1 MSIKNIITETMSLHV
16 GDPVWSRPKQSTLT
30 KAGVLTCGGMSI
42 FGDCNDI
49 GGIASVTIGTAD
61 GDSLQKNKKLSLHVK
76 GNTVMKGDSQTDYGL
91 SVSGGKDYK
100 LYVEGNAKFDHPNI
114 GDLSSRFDTADLKGK
129 VFDMPH
135 PSRDGYRLRYACI
148 EGPEIAVYCR
158 GRLNTGTEIQLPSYW
173 KDLVYENSITV
184 QITPIGTQQ
193 DIIVKEYDNEK
204 VILESG
210 SSIDCFYTICAERK
224 DVNPLITEYEGEQ
237 KDYPDPNWNL
247 DMFDKNRDLHDPKY
261 ATSQNVITK

>member
-1 MSIKNIITETMSLHV
+1 MSLRNVELQTLALHV
-16 GDPVWSRPKQSTLT
+16 GSPRLHYETGRNIPLP
-30 KAGVLTCGGMSI
+30 KAGVLTCPGISI
-42 FGDCNDI
+42 FGDAVD
-49 GGIASVTIGTAD
+49 GEKGTVTIFPPHSDSKQPKISSLYVKGGVNPDAVVID
-61 GDSLQKNKKLSLHVK
+61 GDLTVTGKIDGGNKGRLK
-76 GNTVMKGDSQTDYGL
+76 
-91 SVSGGKDYK
+91 
-100 LYVEGNAKFDHPNI
+100 
-114 GDLSSRFDTADLKGK
+114 SRFDTADLKGK
-129 VFDMPH
+129 IFDMPH

-193 DIIVKEYDNEK
+193 DIIVKEYDNQK
-204 VILESG
+204 VILESS